1 MQINL
6 RQRLQSLRMVAG
18 LAEFLKNPGSL
29 DSVFAV
35 ARSLQH
41 SPLSTQMFRHLLADP
56 AMAALVRDNW
66 RPAPIDLDGLEQL
79 PPGSLGHVYAQQ
91 LRSQGLSPDSLID
104 PAPITSPEQY
114 VVHRLRETHDIV
126 HVLTGFGT
134 DGAGELGLQAFNL
147 AQNRSA
153 LAVMLIFGG
162 MLKTL
167 QDDEPLEPLLSAL
180 ARGFELGLRAPC
192 VIARRL
198 EDGWDRPLA
207 DWQRELGLPIT
218 AAADPGSP

>member
-1 MQINL
+1 MLINL
-6 RQRLQSLRMVAG
+6 KQRLQSLRMVAG

-29 DSVFAV
+29 DSVFGV
-35 ARSLQH
+35 ARSLQN

-66 RPAPIDLDGLEQL
+66 RPDPIDLEALEQL
-79 PPGSLGHVYAQQ
+79 PPGSLGHVYAHQ
-91 LRSQGLSPDSLID
+91 LRSQGLTPESLLD
-104 PAPITSPEQY
+104 PMPISSPEQF

-134 DGAGELGLQAFNL
+134 DGSGELGLQAFNL
-147 AQNRSA
+147 AQNRSP

-180 ARGFELGLRAPC
+180 ARGFELGLRTPC
-192 VIARRL
+192 LIARRL

-207 DWQRELGLPIT
+207 DWQRELGLPVT
-218 AAADPGSP
+218 ATP

>member
-1 MQINL
+1 MLINL
-6 RQRLQSLRMVAG
+6 KQRLQSLRMVAG

-29 DSVFAV
+29 DSVFGV
-35 ARSLQH
+35 ARSLQN

-66 RPAPIDLDGLEQL
+66 RPDPIDLEALEQL
-79 PPGSLGHVYAQQ
+79 PPGSLGHVYAHQ
-91 LRSQGLSPDSLID
+91 LRSQGLTPESLLD
-104 PAPITSPEQY
+104 PTPISSPEQF

-134 DGAGELGLQAFNL
+134 DGSGELGLQAFNL
-147 AQNRSA
+147 AQNRSP

-180 ARGFELGLRAPC
+180 ARGFELGLRTPC
-192 VIARRL
+192 LIARRL

-207 DWQRELGLPIT
+207 DWQRELGLPVT
-218 AAADPGSP
+218 ATP